1 MLHISY
7 CVFHVSVFYFYG
19 LNIFCLNNVSENAT
33 KNEAMSPFVARY
45 NPFRIWRKDFPCIR
59 NSEIRRKILLWDVW
73 QHGPNW
79 ATQIWIDS
87 HWLTNP
93 SPLFVVGSRF
103 PTWRREGIEFPIW
116 YDLVACTC
124 FPASLCML
132 ITSWHVIH
140 RGFTTKKD
148 PRPAGAHLFVTV
160 LGAWFQH
167 HRVIVWRSNSIGVKF
182 FTSLWR
188 PFLARTGANSND
200 SENLVWPSLQD
211 TRGTDRNFNE
221 MFQHPFVKTSYH
233 IGYFCPLNTD
243 PWFDCYYD
251 FVSFVQQW
259 CHLHFFI
266 FRLYIFPT
274 LCSAF
279 HFLCPEW
286 AAALHT
292 KSKLKN
298 VLSSG
303 CPPDFVPRKLF
314 GSRDCFTGHCTWL
327 LPSQLPADRRVLA
340 WSRGFGGF
348 CEDLADGRSVAPKS
362 LAIWK
367 LSVKER
373 SCEGLH
379 GRMRGNGPPH
389 RGSGR
394 WSNTNEE
401 WLGPGEHFVDNN
413 HRKYRFFL
421 CRAWVL
427 ISNE

>member
-1 MLHISY
+1 MARHPPRVHHKEGSTAR
-7 CVFHVSVFYFYG
+7 G
-19 LNIFCLNNVSENAT
+19 R
-33 KNEAMSPFVARY
+33 PF
-45 NPFRIWRKDFPCIR
+45 IC
-59 NSEIRRKILLWDVW
+59 
-73 QHGPNW
+73 
-79 ATQIWIDS
+79 
-87 HWLTNP
+87 
-93 SPLFVVGSRF
+93 
-103 PTWRREGIEFPIW
+103 
-116 YDLVACTC
+116 
-124 FPASLCML
+124 
-132 ITSWHVIH
+132 H
-140 RGFTTKKD
+140 R
-148 PRPAGAHLFVTV
+148 
-160 LGAWFQH
+160 AWFQH

-274 LCSAF
+274 LCSWF

-327 LPSQLPADRRVLA
+327 LPSRLPADRRVLA

-362 LAIWK
+362 FRSRKEAAKACMAACVGMALHIVDQGGDQTLTKNGWGLANI
-367 LSVKER
+367 LSTTTIENIDFSFVERGFWFQKE
-373 SCEGLH
+373 
-379 GRMRGNGPPH
+379 
-389 RGSGR
+389 
-394 WSNTNEE
+394 
-401 WLGPGEHFVDNN
+401 
-413 HRKYRFFL
+413 
-421 CRAWVL
+421 
-427 ISNE
+427 